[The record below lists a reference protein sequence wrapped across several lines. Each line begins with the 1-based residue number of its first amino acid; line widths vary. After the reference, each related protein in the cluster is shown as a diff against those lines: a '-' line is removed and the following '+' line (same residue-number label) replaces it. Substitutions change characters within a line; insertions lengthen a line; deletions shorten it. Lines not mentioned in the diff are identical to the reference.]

1 MRNPKWFATLESCS
15 DAVQD
20 VGAVR
25 CKHLTLPA
33 SCWHH
38 DTEGCLLVGVHWQK
52 QVVAKAFSCK
62 FLNKTI
68 PPFYSV
74 ANLVVFLWFCPSQ
87 VSASEQSKKEASKAV
102 IKTLFEERYKAGKN
116 KWFFQKL
123 RF

>member
-1 MRNPKWFATLESCS
+1 MQTS
-15 DAVQD
+15 
-20 VGAVR
+20 
-25 CKHLTLPA
+25 HLTCFLLASRHRRVPA
-33 SCWHH
+33 C
-38 DTEGCLLVGVHWQK
+38 GCAL
-52 QVVAKAFSCK
+52 AKTGGSK
-62 FLNKTI
+62 SFLMQIFQQNYSI
-68 PPFYSV
+68 FFSV